1 MSKNMTRNFNII
13 GWLTMMLFASLIA
26 LTSFRYFVLTPEA
39 AVGQPLGMRFTEY
52 LGALQLHIAGSATAL
67 FLGGWNFWGQTRDKF
82 SPLHQWLGRIYLLGV
97 FLGGTAG
104 FYLGLTAFGG
114 LATGSGFVL
123 LAVLWLIS
131 GAMAYVRIRQGKIQ
145 AHREWMI
152 RNYALTLAAV
162 TLRLWLP
169 AFLSL
174 DYSFAESY
182 TTVAWISW
190 VPNLIIAELI
200 IKNKKAREFSIK

>member
-1 MSKNMTRNFNII
+1 MTRIFKIT
-13 GWLTMMLFASLIA
+13 GWLIMMLFASLIA

-52 LGALQLHIAGSATAL
+52 LGALQLHITGSAIAL
-67 FLGGWNFWGQTRDKF
+67 FLGGWNFWGKTRDKF

-97 FLGGTAG
+97 FLGGISG

-123 LAVLWLIS
+123 LAMLWLIS
-131 GAMAYVRIRQGKIQ
+131 GAMAYLRIRQGKIQ

-169 AFLSL
+169 TFLSL
-174 DYSFAESY
+174 DYTFAESY

-190 VPNLIIAELI
+190 VPNLIVAEFL
-200 IKNKKAREFSIK
+200 IKNKKA